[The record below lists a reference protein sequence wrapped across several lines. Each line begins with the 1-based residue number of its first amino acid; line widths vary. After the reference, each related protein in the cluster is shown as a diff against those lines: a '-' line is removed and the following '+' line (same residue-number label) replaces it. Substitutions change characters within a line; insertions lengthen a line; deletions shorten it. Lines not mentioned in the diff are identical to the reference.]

1 MTFVPSSSA
10 ATTVSGLRAWV
21 SNELIR
27 LGNAIAKQ
35 SQEIRLP
42 VTHSAPDKP
51 QIGQIVFADGTNWN
65 PGGGRGL
72 YLYDSA
78 WSKIN

>member
-10 ATTVSGLRAWV
+10 ATTVSGLRAWM
-21 SNELIR
+21 SNEFIR
-27 LGNAIAKQ
+27 LGNALAKQ

-42 VTHSAPDKP
+42 VTHSAPEKP
-51 QIGQIVFADGTNWN
+51 QTGQIVFADGTTWN